1 MQAEIIISD
10 FQPSDQQEAKTLI
23 LSGLV
28 DHWGWLD
35 PTLNPDLNDIAE
47 TYRQGVFLVAR
58 LDGRMVGTGGLKP
71 RGEGVAEIVR
81 MSVAKDLRRLGLG
94 RKILAELVARA
105 RVMGLRK
112 IILETTDTWSEV
124 IAFYVSFGFYITHH
138 QDGDVYFELLL

>member
-10 FQPSDQQEAKTLI
+10 FQPTDQDEAKALI
-23 LSGLV
+23 LAGLV

-35 PTLNPDLNDIAE
+35 PTLNPDLTDIAE
-47 TYRQGVFLVAR
+47 SYRQAIFLVAR
-58 LDGRMVGTGGLKP
+58 LDGRMVGTGALKP
-71 RGEGVAEIVR
+71 HGEGVAEIVR

-105 RVMGLRK
+105 RDMGLRK
-112 IILETTDTWSEV
+112 IILETTETWNEV
-124 IAFYVSFGFYITHH
+124 IAFYLSFGFRITHH

>member
-10 FQPSDQQEAKTLI
+10 FQPSDQDEARALI

-35 PTLNPDLNDIAE
+35 PTLNPDLTDIAE
-47 TYRQGVFLVAR
+47 TYRQAIFLVAR
-58 LDGRMVGTGGLKP
+58 LDGRLVGTGALKP

-94 RKILAELVARA
+94 RKILTELVERA

-112 IILETTDTWSEV
+112 IILETTETWDEV
-124 IAFYVSFGFYITHH
+124 IAFYLSFGLRITHH
-138 QDGDVYFELLL
+138 QNGDVYFELLL

>member
-10 FQPSDQQEAKTLI
+10 FQPSDQDEAKALI

-35 PTLNPDLNDIAE
+35 PALNPDLNDIAE
-47 TYRQGVFLVAR
+47 TYRQAIFLVAR
-58 LDGRMVGTGGLKP
+58 LDGRLVGTGALKP

-94 RKILAELVARA
+94 RKILTELVERA
-105 RVMGLRK
+105 RVMSLRK
-112 IILETTDTWSEV
+112 IILETTETWGEV
-124 IAFYVSFGFYITHH
+124 IAFYLSFGFRITHH